1 MQEYTFDTVI
11 VGTGCA
17 GYNCAD
23 WLYTLG
29 RRDLA
34 IVTRGRLSGAS
45 RNTGSDKQTY
55 YKLSL
60 ASGMP
65 DSVRK
70 MARDLCAGGG
80 VNAGVAL
87 AEAAGSTRSFM
98 KLVNLGVPFPCNEY
112 GEFVGYQTDHDHS
125 GRATSAGPYTSKYMT
140 EALER
145 AVLEKGIPILEGL
158 TAFHLFTLHGRVTG
172 LACIDEAGESE
183 AAGLVIFHCNQLVIA
198 TGGEAAAYW
207 DSVYP
212 ESQTGALGMLV
223 RAGVRLVNLNHWQY
237 GLASTKFRW
246 NVSGS
251 YQQALPRYVSV
262 GADRFEHEF
271 LTEAFPNPAEML
283 GRIFLKGYQWPF
295 DAQKAEGSSKIDLLV
310 QQECA
315 KGRRV
320 FLDFRRNPSGMGSGF
335 GLIPEEAKKYLEHSG
350 ALLLTPY
357 QRLQKLNPAAIG
369 LYREHGID
377 LSNEMLEIAVCAQH
391 QNGGA
396 DVDVN
401 WQTSVT
407 GLYAVGEAAGT
418 FGAYRP
424 GGTALNSAQV
434 GSLRAAEH
442 IARTGRR
449 HPPAPIAADELE
461 RLQHDLRG
469 YQCAQGLSHA
479 LIRQKFQQAMS
490 RHAANRRCLPQ
501 IRMLRREIGEVLR
514 NIPHMLA
521 SDGTFASL
529 IETIDILTAQEA
541 VLFAMETAGEA
552 MGSYGGALYLDASG
566 NVLPENPAHSQDR
579 LITQDHIC
587 RLQKPLPIPEA
598 DIWFETVWA
607 QYRKE
612 HPQSS
617 HSELR

>member
-1 MQEYTFDTVI
+1 M
-11 VGTGCA
+11 
-17 GYNCAD
+17 
-23 WLYTLG
+23 
-29 RRDLA
+29 
-34 IVTRGRLSGAS
+34 
-45 RNTGSDKQTY
+45 
-55 YKLSL
+55 
-60 ASGMP
+60 
-65 DSVRK
+65 
-70 MARDLCAGGG
+70 
-80 VNAGVAL
+80 
-87 AEAAGSTRSFM
+87 
-98 KLVNLGVPFPCNEY
+98 
-112 GEFVGYQTDHDHS
+112 
-125 GRATSAGPYTSKYMT
+125 
-140 EALER
+140 
-145 AVLEKGIPILEGL
+145 
-158 TAFHLFTLHGRVTG
+158 
-172 LACIDEAGESE
+172 
-183 AAGLVIFHCNQLVIA
+183 
-198 TGGEAAAYW
+198 
-207 DSVYP
+207 
-212 ESQTGALGMLV
+212 
-223 RAGVRLVNLNHWQY
+223 
-237 GLASTKFRW
+237 
-246 NVSGS
+246 
-251 YQQALPRYVSV
+251 
-262 GADRFEHEF
+262 
-271 LTEAFPNPAEML
+271 
-283 GRIFLKGYQWPF
+283 
-295 DAQKAEGSSKIDLLV
+295 
-310 QQECA
+310 
-315 KGRRV
+315 
-320 FLDFRRNPSGMGSGF
+320 
-335 GLIPEEAKKYLEHSG
+335 
-350 ALLLTPY
+350 
-357 QRLQKLNPAAIG
+357 
-369 LYREHGID
+369 
-377 LSNEMLEIAVCAQH
+377 
-391 QNGGA
+391 
-396 DVDVN
+396 
-401 WQTSVT
+401 
-407 GLYAVGEAAGT
+407 GEAAGT